1 MSEKNLGGRPTK
13 LNEEM
18 FAKAERYI
26 TGDWDL
32 DGDLIPSMEALA
44 LYLDV
49 SRSTVKLWASSDD
62 RFSAITDKLKAK
74 QAVKVMN
81 NGLSGDFNATIS
93 KVILA
98 QHGINDKTEVHNTVS
113 LESLSDEE
121 LKARLQSL
129 LS

>member
-1 MSEKNLGGRPTK
+1 MSVKNLGGRPTK
-13 LNEEM
+13 LDEEM
-18 FAKAERYI
+18 FQRAENYLA
-26 TGDWDL
+26 GDWEIG
-32 DGDLIPSMEALA
+32 GDLIPSMEALA

-49 SRSTVKLWASSDD
+49 SRSTVKLWASSDE

-81 NGLSGDFNATIS
+81 NGLSGDFNSAIS

-98 QHGINDKTEVHNTVS
+98 QHGITDKTEVHNTVS
-113 LESLSDEE
+113 LESLSDDE
-121 LKARLQSL
+121 LKARLQNL

>member
-18 FAKAERYI
+18 YQKAERYVAD
-26 TGDWDL
+26 DWQL
-32 DGDLIPSMEALA
+32 EGDLIPSIEAMA

-49 SRSTVKLWASSDD
+49 SRSTVKLWASSDE

-81 NGLSGDFNATIS
+81 NGLSGDFNSAIS

-98 QHGINDKTEVHNTVS
+98 QHGITDKTEVHNTIS
-113 LESLSDEE
+113 LESLSDDE
-121 LKARLQSL
+121 LKARLQTL